1 MEPRSIKQLL
11 QVMLANQD
19 LFKTGLCNWAVQ
31 LEIWSIISEKEEIFL
46 KQYIWKNRPSKW
58 LSVDAFKRRN
68 DTYYWKYGD
77 IKPRIKW
84 IKKHIKKLS

>member
-1 MEPRSIKQLL
+1 MEPRSIKELL

-31 LEIWSIISEKEEIFL
+31 LEIWSIISEEEEMLL
-46 KQYIWKNRPSKW
+46 KDYIWENRPSKW
-58 LSVDAFKRRN
+58 SSVDAFKHRN
-68 DTYYWKYGD
+68 STYYWKYSD
-77 IKPRIKW
+77 IEPRVKW